1 MQVLTL
7 ERQQYFLST
16 VSRTFALTIPLL
28 PKEVE
33 DWVGNSYLLCRI
45 TDTIEDAVYLDKELK
60 KIHMQKFASFLS
72 SPIGLEQWTS
82 EICEL
87 VRSSS
92 NDHEN
97 ELMAAIPEVVG
108 RYYSYPAEIQ
118 HILRHTVTIMAKGM
132 SQIERWEKIDSL
144 DEVDHYCYSV
154 AGVVG
159 ELLISLFA
167 EHSPAMK
174 KTLDSQLPYAVTFGE
189 ALQLTNIL
197 KDVWDDLKR
206 GVTWLPIK
214 NTDPDRDSKVQEYI
228 SVAYGHC
235 LQAMEFIK
243 RMPVL
248 QVGIRHFCLLTNAMA
263 ILTLRNIQANP
274 GFKDSSEIKIT
285 RAEVKKLYYFYKY
298 FGWCNFAIDFMT
310 KRCSGS
316 SLKPIIRSCEEIH
329 KKVSFWK

>member
-28 PKEVE
+28 PKELE

-45 TDTIEDAVYLDKELK
+45 TDTIEDAVYLDNELK
-60 KIHMQKFASFLS
+60 KFHMNKFASLLS
-72 SPIGLEQWTS
+72 SPIGLEQWTK

-92 NDHEN
+92 NEHEN

-108 RYYSYPAEIQ
+108 RYYSYSSEVQ
-118 HILRHTVTIMAKGM
+118 YILRHTVTIMAKGM
-132 SQIERWEKIDSL
+132 SQIERWAKIDSV

-167 EHSPAMK
+167 EHCPAMK
-174 KTLDSQLPYAVTFGE
+174 KNLDSQLPYAVSFGE

-214 NTDPDRDSKVQEYI
+214 NDDPDRDAKVQEYI
-228 SVAYGHC
+228 SLAYGHC
-235 LQAMEFIK
+235 LQSMDFIK

-248 QVGIRHFCLLTNAMA
+248 QLGIRRFCLLTNAMA

-274 GFKDSSEIKIT
+274 GFKDSKEIKIT
-285 RAEVKKLYYFYKY
+285 RKEVKKLYFFYKC
-298 FGWCNFAIDFMT
+298 FGGCNYAIDFMT
-310 KRCSGS
+310 KRCSGTKLS
-316 SLKPIIRSCEEIH
+316 PTIRNCEEIS